1 VSAQGDHRRYE
12 EDLAAY
18 LLDALDQEERQA
30 FERHLRSCPACQAE
44 ERWLRG
50 AVELLPSSV
59 EQLEPPP
66 ALRERLMDTVRA
78 EAGADGVEPRRPGR
92 RRARFGFVLRPAA
105 VFAAA
110 ALIAVGVGAGY
121 LIGNGGGGSKQTV
134 ATVPA
139 QPTGVALA
147 ARGEI
152 VKSRDAAVIRVSGLR
167 PRHGRVYQLW
177 LVRKGSRRPEPSS
190 LFEVA
195 RDGSGASGIPGGLEG
210 VRVVMVSSEPEGG
223 SRQPTSRPVLR
234 ATL

>member
-1 VSAQGDHRRYE
+1 MVGEDHRRYE

-18 LLDALDQEERQA
+18 LLDALGEEEQRA
-30 FERHLRSCPACQAE
+30 FELHLRSCPACQGE

-78 EAGADGVEPRRPGR
+78 EAAAEGIEARPSTRRRPR
-92 RRARFGFVLRPAA
+92 LGFVLRPVLA
-105 VFAAA
+105 FGAA

-121 LIGNGGGGSKQTV
+121 LIGNGGGGSTPAV

-139 QPTGVALA
+139 KPTGVARG

-152 VKSRDAAVIRVSGLR
+152 VVKSRDAAEIRVSGLR
-167 PRHGRVYQLW
+167 PRRGRVYELW
-177 LVRKGSRRPEPSS
+177 LVRKGSKTPEASS
-190 LFEVA
+190 LLAVHA
-195 RDGSGASGIPGGLEG
+195 DGSGAWGIPGGLDG
-210 VRVVMVSSEPEGG
+210 VQEVMVSSEPEGG
-223 SRQPTSRPVLR
+223 SKQPTTMPVLR

>member
-1 VSAQGDHRRYE
+1 MAGEDHRRYE

-18 LLDALDQEERQA
+18 LLDALGEEEQRA
-30 FERHLRSCPACQAE
+30 FELHLRSCPACQAE

-78 EAGADGVEPRRPGR
+78 EAAAEGIAARPSIRRRPR
-92 RRARFGFVLRPAA
+92 LGFVLRPALA
-105 VFAAA
+105 FGAA
-110 ALIAVGVGAGY
+110 ALIAVGAGAGY
-121 LIGNGGGGSKQTV
+121 LIGNGGGGSTQAV

-139 QPTGVALA
+139 KPTGVVPA

-152 VKSRDAAVIRVSGLR
+152 VKSRGAAVIRVSGLR
-167 PRHGRVYQLW
+167 PRRGRVYELW
-177 LVRKGSRRPEPSS
+177 LVRKGSRTPEPSS

-195 RDGSGASGIPGGLEG
+195 GDGRGASGIPGGLEG
-210 VRVVMVSSEPEGG
+210 VQEVMVSSEPEGG
-223 SRQPTSRPVLR
+223 SRQPTTMPVLR